1 MCGQSIV
8 KIKDQPIYPF
18 SPQELRGNVPD
29 LIKNISWLEKH
40 NLLLKRKGG
49 QSLPAFS
56 YILVFAL
63 TSSFGLLLALYRRLF
78 IVLSLTD
85 LCNNAVSY
93 AGSLKSLK
101 SGIQSF
107 VLSNTDL
114 SQNYSLPFTPLTE
127 AIYRLSKAFDE

>member
-1 MCGQSIV
+1 MRYPLFIQKSI
-8 KIKDQPIYPF
+8 
-18 SPQELRGNVPD
+18 LT
-29 LIKNISWLEKH
+29 
-40 NLLLKRKGG
+40 
-49 QSLPAFS
+49 
-56 YILVFAL
+56 L

-85 LCNNAVSY
+85 LSDNAVSY